1 MRRLTVLYDA
11 RCGLCRWARSWL
23 ERQETWIDLEFVAV
37 DSAVAR
43 RRYSALLARRDADE
57 LLVIGDDGGV
67 YRQGNAWI
75 MCLHATADYRE
86 WAERLASPALLPL
99 ARQGFALL
107 SKQRGRVSRWLGLA
121 SESEIADAL
130 GRVAAPACDLIR
142 PAATAASSGL
152 AEVVERHEVAAVAV
166 PVAVQLAGGV
176 GDEDRGPLG
185 DPVDDAA
192 PLDAGVVEGD
202 AVAHAD

>member
-37 DSAVAR
+37 DSAVAF
-43 RRYSALLARRDADE
+43 RRYPGLLARRDADE

-121 SESEIADAL
+121 SEAEIADAL

-142 PAATAASSGL
+142 PAGIGRAFRPCG
-152 AEVVERHEVAAVAV
+152 
-166 PVAVQLAGGV
+166 AG
-176 GDEDRGPLG
+176 R
-185 DPVDDAA
+185 
-192 PLDAGVVEGD
+192 AGTR
-202 AVAHAD
+202 